1 VTLPLPAPAAPDV
14 TVNQLE
20 SLAAVHAQPGV
31 ADTTTVPFVAAG
43 PTDTLTGANEAPHCA
58 VKTNVFEGVLVA
70 APFCPIA
77 TTRASCTTPGAGHA
91 ERSDVK
97 VTRIFPSAWGAGLPR
112 LITCTGV
119 VPPMRKNC
127 SS

>member
-1 VTLPLPAPAAPDV
+1 MPLPVPAAPDV

-31 ADTTTVPFVAAG
+31 ADTMTVPFVADG

-58 VKTNVFEGVLVA
+58 VKTNVFEGVLA
-70 APFCPIA
+70 DPPSGPIA

-91 ERSDVK
+91 ERSEVK
-97 VTRIFPSAWGAGLPR
+97 LTRIFPSG
-112 LITCTGV
+112 
-119 VPPMRKNC
+119 
-127 SS
+127 